1 MNIIKNI
8 IRYPIKGLSGEYLDK
23 ALLEVNQTIP
33 GDREFAF
40 ARFNTK
46 FDQNNPVYLRKTN
59 FLALVKEEKLA
70 KLSTVFNAKS
80 KQFTIKIDNNVVV
93 DEYLTNKK
101 NINKVEIF
109 FQDYL
114 GMSKEEKPRLV
125 QGIKTNKAN
134 PAHSFSDIPDKA
146 ISIINL
152 NTVLELQNKLGK
164 QISPSRFRGNIL
176 VDGVNAWEEFNWI
189 GKKIYIGDAILEVFK
204 RTQRCAATNVNPD
217 NGQRDINIPNE
228 IKSHYGHL
236 DLGIYARVTK
246 GGLISILNKL
256 HISD

>member
-1 MNIIKNI
+1 
-8 IRYPIKGLSGEYLDK
+8 
-23 ALLEVNQTIP
+23 
-33 GDREFAF
+33 
-40 ARFNTK
+40 
-46 FDQNNPVYLRKTN
+46 
-59 FLALVKEEKLA
+59 VKEEKLA
-70 KLSTVFNAKS
+70 KLSTVFNPKS

-93 DEYLTNKK
+93 EEKLTNKK

-125 QGIKTNKAN
+125 QGIKTDKINT
-134 PAHSFSDIPDKA
+134 AHSFSDIPDKA

-152 NTVLELQNKLGK
+152 NTVLELQNKLDK

-176 VDGVNAWEEFNWI
+176 IDGVNAWEEFNWI

-204 RTQRCAATNVNPD
+204 RTQRCAATNVNPY

>member
-70 KLSTVFNAKS
+70 KLSTVFKPKS

-93 DEYLTNKK
+93 DEHLTNKK

-125 QGIKTNKAN
+125 QGIKTNKTN
-134 PAHSFSDIPDKA
+134 LKHSFSDIPDKA

-189 GKKIYIGDAILEVFK
+189 G
-204 RTQRCAATNVNPD
+204 
-217 NGQRDINIPNE
+217 
-228 IKSHYGHL
+228 
-236 DLGIYARVTK
+236 
-246 GGLISILNKL
+246 
-256 HISD
+256 

>member
-1 MNIIKNI
+1 M
-8 IRYPIKGLSGEYLDK
+8 
-23 ALLEVNQTIP
+23 T
-33 GDREFAF
+33 
-40 ARFNTK
+40 
-46 FDQNNPVYLRKTN
+46 
-59 FLALVKEEKLA
+59 
-70 KLSTVFNAKS
+70 
-80 KQFTIKIDNNVVV
+80 
-93 DEYLTNKK
+93 
-101 NINKVEIF
+101 
-109 FQDYL
+109 
-114 GMSKEEKPRLV
+114 KEEKPRLV
-125 QGIKTNKAN
+125 KGIKTNKTN
-134 PAHSFSDIPDKA
+134 PTHSFSDIPDKA

-176 VDGVNAWEEFNWI
+176 VDGVNACEEFNWI

>member
-23 ALLEVNQTIP
+23 ALLEVNQTIL

-59 FLALVKEEKLA
+59 FLALVKEEK
-70 KLSTVFNAKS
+70 
-80 KQFTIKIDNNVVV
+80 
-93 DEYLTNKK
+93 
-101 NINKVEIF
+101 
-109 FQDYL
+109 
-114 GMSKEEKPRLV
+114 PRLV
-125 QGIKTNKAN
+125 QGIKTNKTN
-134 PAHSFSDIPDKA
+134 LKHSFSDIPDKA

-204 RTQRCAATNVNPD
+204 RTQRCADTNVNPD
-217 NGQRDINIPNE
+217 NGQRDINIPNQ
-228 IKSHYGHL
+228 IKSYYGHV
-236 DLGIYARVTK
+236 DLGIYAKVTK

>member
-70 KLSTVFNAKS
+70 KLSTVFNLKS

-93 DEYLTNKK
+93 DEHLTNKK
-101 NINKVEIF
+101 K
-109 FQDYL
+109 
-114 GMSKEEKPRLV
+114 
-125 QGIKTNKAN
+125 
-134 PAHSFSDIPDKA
+134 H
-146 ISIINL
+146 
-152 NTVLELQNKLGK
+152 
-164 QISPSRFRGNIL
+164 
-176 VDGVNAWEEFNWI
+176 
-189 GKKIYIGDAILEVFK
+189 KK
-204 RTQRCAATNVNPD
+204 
-217 NGQRDINIPNE
+217 
-228 IKSHYGHL
+228 S
-236 DLGIYARVTK
+236 
-246 GGLISILNKL
+246 
-256 HISD
+256 

>member
-1 MNIIKNI
+1 MSIIKNI
-8 IRYPIKGLSGEYLDK
+8 IRYPIKSLSGEYLDK

-46 FDQNNPVYLRKTN
+46 FDQNNPAYLRKTN

-70 KLSTVFNAKS
+70 KLSTVFNPKS
-80 KQFTIKIDNNVVV
+80 KRFTIKIDNNVVV
-93 DEYLTNKK
+93 DEHLTNKK

-114 GMSKEEKPRLV
+114 DMSKEEKPRLV
-125 QGIKTNKAN
+125 QGIKTDKTN
-134 PAHSFSDIPDKA
+134 PTHSFSDIPDKA
-146 ISIINL
+146 LSIINL
-152 NTVLELQNKLGK
+152 NTVLELQNKLDK

-176 VDGVNAWEEFNWI
+176 IDGVNAWEEFNWI